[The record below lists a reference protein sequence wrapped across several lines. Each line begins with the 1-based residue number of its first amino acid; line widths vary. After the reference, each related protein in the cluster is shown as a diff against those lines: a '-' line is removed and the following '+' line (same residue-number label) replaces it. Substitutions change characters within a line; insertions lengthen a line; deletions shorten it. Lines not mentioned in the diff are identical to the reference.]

1 MKRILVPVDLS
12 HGSENAIKI
21 ALRLSRESHSELDII
36 NVVNGPRD
44 AVLLEDGSVKEDGEF
59 NLSSH
64 KNAADKNLEYLE
76 KEYGHLPQVNIEVKI
91 GGVNEIILNALQAQT
106 YDLMVLG
113 MTGQLAKSFWSNSHT
128 EYLSKHSNIPVFTL
142 KCDRSNMSFDKIL
155 FVSDFM
161 EATKLNLEILRSIAK
176 TFDSEIVLLKVITD
190 NEQRSEEEIINM
202 ANEFAQQNALEN
214 FAVCMHKADTI
225 EEGIV
230 TFSHQNNIDLIS
242 IGTHQRGGFSTLF
255 KRSISQ
261 NIVRNLY
268 HPIITIPIA
277 EK

>member
-1 MKRILVPVDLS
+1 
-12 HGSENAIKI
+12 
-21 ALRLSRESHSELDII
+21 
-36 NVVNGPRD
+36 
-44 AVLLEDGSVKEDGEF
+44 
-59 NLSSH
+59 
-64 KNAADKNLEYLE
+64 
-76 KEYGHLPQVNIEVKI
+76 
-91 GGVNEIILNALQAQT
+91 
-106 YDLMVLG
+106 
-113 MTGQLAKSFWSNSHT
+113 
-128 EYLSKHSNIPVFTL
+128 
-142 KCDRSNMSFDKIL
+142 MSFDKIL